1 MRTICALWCY
11 YKRENKRRKEADMK
25 DRIIEMLVT
34 LAHISRQ
41 MENLSQE
48 LDKMYDI
55 IADEKFLETLETKNE
70 K

>member
-1 MRTICALWCY
+1 
-11 YKRENKRRKEADMK
+11 MK

-34 LAHISRQ
+34 LAHISKQ
-41 MENLSQE
+41 MQNLSEE

-55 IADEKFLETLETKNE
+55 IADERFFEMLETKNE

>member
-1 MRTICALWCY
+1 
-11 YKRENKRRKEADMK
+11 MK